1 MRIPIRKMGFLSGL
15 VIVGHRHILYWKF
28 VERWVKLLEFITE
41 STLAY
46 IPHIVIKTQRLCF
59 LVWPKCLMFCLFQK
73 KYSTLHLCSI
83 LLLSQFSFFC
93 FWFTELF
100 KRVSFKVMNYGF
112 HSVIKTSKLVFFDYF
127 VYSLILTNMTEV
139 SPMLIVLISF
149 HSENFSCGIF
159 SDIDW
164 INYVVLSSNLTQDC
178 ILC

>member
-1 MRIPIRKMGFLSGL
+1 
-15 VIVGHRHILYWKF
+15 
-28 VERWVKLLEFITE
+28 
-41 STLAY
+41 
-46 IPHIVIKTQRLCF
+46 
-59 LVWPKCLMFCLFQK
+59 
-73 KYSTLHLCSI
+73 
-83 LLLSQFSFFC
+83 
-93 FWFTELF
+93 
-100 KRVSFKVMNYGF
+100 MNYGF

-149 HSENFSCGIF
+149 HSENISCGIF